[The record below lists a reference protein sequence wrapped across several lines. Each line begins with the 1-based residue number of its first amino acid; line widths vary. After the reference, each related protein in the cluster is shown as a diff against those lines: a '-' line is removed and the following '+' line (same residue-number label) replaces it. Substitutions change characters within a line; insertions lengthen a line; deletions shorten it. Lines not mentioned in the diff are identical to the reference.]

1 MLTIYCVPVRQIRKG
16 VKSTR
21 PVDVTFDPNRDI
33 EGASPLMTIDEAKYK
48 VKESIFDAEFGIG
61 RAFQIEKLDPKK
73 PESYSVFV
81 ACDSNGPAN
90 YCDCIGFSKGG
101 YCKHIDTLGYLI
113 KHAIIDEPK
122 PIECEEP
129 EADMDEFWEQFNQ
142 QELVQK
148 EIEWEGS
155 ENCVSAL

>member
-21 PVDVTFDPNRDI
+21 QVDVTYDSNRDI
-33 EGASPLMTIDEAKYK
+33 EGALPLMTIDEAKYK
-48 VKESIFDAEFGIG
+48 VKESTFDAEFGIG

-81 ACDSNGPAN
+81 GCDSNGPAN

-101 YCKHIDTLGYLI
+101 YCKHIDALGYLTQ
-113 KHAIIDEPK
+113 KGIIDELK
-122 PIECEEP
+122 PIECDEP
-129 EADMDEFWEQFNQ
+129 EVDMDEFWEQFA
-142 QELVQK
+142 QEKVL
-148 EIEWEGS
+148 
-155 ENCVSAL
+155 ENCAPVL